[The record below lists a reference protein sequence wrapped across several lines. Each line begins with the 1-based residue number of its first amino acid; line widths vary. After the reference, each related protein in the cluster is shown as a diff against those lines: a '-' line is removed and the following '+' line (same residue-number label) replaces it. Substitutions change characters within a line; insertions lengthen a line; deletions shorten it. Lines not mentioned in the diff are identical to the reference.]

1 MAACDITAGPAP
13 RIALRSEQNVGMFP

>member
-1 MAACDITAGPAP
+1 MAACDITAGPVP